1 MLAGGSSKRAEGRR
15 WPSQDRQVAVPG
27 WDTHAH
33 APLEGGR
40 FRGGLGLPQ
49 GSREDSQ
56 TGREVLDGHSE
67 NVLRRWTASW

>member
-33 APLEGGR
+33 APWKEADLG
-40 FRGGLGLPQ
+40 GGLGSPR
-49 GSREDSQ
+49 GA
-56 TGREVLDGHSE
+56 GRIPKLAGKCWMD
-67 NVLRRWTASW
+67 TARMC